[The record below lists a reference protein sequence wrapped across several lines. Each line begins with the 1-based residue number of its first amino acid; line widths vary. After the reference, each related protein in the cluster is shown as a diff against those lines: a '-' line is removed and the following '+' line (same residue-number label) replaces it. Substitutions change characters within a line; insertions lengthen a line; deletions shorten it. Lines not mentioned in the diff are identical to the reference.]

1 MKAYRSM
8 EMVYELIDLA
18 SDIVLNTKQQLAY
31 YKVSVY
37 KNEEAEKIKESI
49 TDLQGIIDVIQNE
62 DMKEAFLDYEATAQ
76 SHLISPSGESC
87 FYVRTLKL
95 INTISD
101 ILNSYSLKLK
111 GSSDQDLNLS
121 SALSFQQKKKSLLS
135 RYRRR
140 SGSFIQDI

>member
-18 SDIVLNTKQQLAY
+18 GDIVLSTKQQLAY

-49 TDLQGIIDVIQNE
+49 ADLQGIVDVIQNE
-62 DMKEAFLDYEATAQ
+62 DMKEAFLDYEATAKN
-76 SHLISPSGESC
+76 HLISPSGESC

-95 INTISD
+95 ITTISD
-101 ILNSYSLKLK
+101 ILNSYSLELK

-121 SALSFQQKKKSLLS
+121 SALSFQQKKKSLLN